1 MYSKETAALVLLGA
15 LLSPAVVAAAETLAG
30 EVEQDQQ
37 SIEEIIVSG
46 QQLSSRGATIIIE
59 REFVIDV
66 AEALSRLPG
75 ANRNQNGRL
84 SGIAQY
90 RGMFGDRVSVSI
102 DGLGVISGGPNSNRG
117 YGFQE
122 VGPHRQLPYLFPES
136 ADAPSAGATGAVSAL
151 AGAGGSAATV
161 KSVRKSA
168 GNQNN
173 RLMCMRRSGVVMA
186 SSQVME
192 SRDCLKVVPPACRGV
207 VRRQAGGVAVKG
219 AGAGAPDRS
228 ERATCN
234 NRTSRLSTHT

>member
-102 DGLGVISGGPNSNRG
+102 DGLGVISGGPNSMDAPLSYVSPMITKQLVLERG
-117 YGFQE
+117 IPG
-122 VGPHRQLPYLFPES
+122 VASSPES
-136 ADAPSAGATGAVSAL
+136 IGGHMDATIARGDFSTAEQFEFGGMAGARYADV
-151 AGAGGSAATV
+151 AGGTTDGGESF
-161 KSVRKSA
+161 
-168 GNQNN
+168 
-173 RLMCMRRSGVVMA
+173 A
-186 SSQVME
+186 SHV
-192 SRDCLKVVPPACRGV
+192 ACR
-207 VRRQAGGVAVKG
+207 A
-219 AGAGAPDRS
+219 
-228 ERATCN
+228 E
-234 NRTSRLSTHT
+234 